1 MSEEKQKGLSS
12 DKLHAIQDVQGKIYF
27 AEKTPFG
34 WLTVEGIPFPSY
46 GMKDLGL
53 ALIAYQKLA
62 QYRHAARVL
71 TVRLSN
77 DFNNFV
83 ALVKEVDND

>member
-1 MSEEKQKGLSS
+1 
-12 DKLHAIQDVQGKIYF
+12 
-27 AEKTPFG
+27 
-34 WLTVEGIPFPSY
+34 
-46 GMKDLGL
+46 MKDLGL